1 MRNFLM
7 SFFRARPAVILL
19 LLSLLFSLPLGA
31 QEMPLV
37 NADGTLTFIFSCP
50 EADEVSLEGD
60 FGKFDMRQEGDMW
73 VYTTKKA
80 LASDMYTYHFLIDD
94 EEDEAVPDPRNPRRV
109 RDIADTLSWFIVP
122 GDPGSYFADRDIPHG
137 RVSQE
142 WYPSSFN
149 DDFPQRRLSVYLPPG
164 YSADT
169 LSRYPVLYLLHGTG
183 GDELTWLEMGR
194 LAQIMDSMIEEEK
207 CKPMIVVMPNGI
219 ADLDAAPGHSPYHE
233 AEPSS
238 QNMSSWL
245 GRTEAALPAEVIPFI
260 EGKYRCQ
267 EGKSARAI
275 AGLSMGGMHAAAI
288 SMNFPEL
295 FDYVGLFS
303 PQAINP
309 LTESDVILRLNGIST
324 TAEEF
329 LSNLPIV
336 GKRLRR
342 KYEEDSARVA
352 NLSIYED
359 VDEKLSTQ
367 FATPPQLY
375 YIAIG
380 KDDSL
385 RYFLKKF
392 RSRLDDAGATYFY
405 HESSGGHSW
414 NNWRRY
420 LLDFLPRLFNE

>member
-7 SFFRARPAVILL
+7 SFFRARPAAILL
-19 LLSLLFSLPLGA
+19 LLFPLAAVA

-50 EADEVSLEGD
+50 GADEVSLEGD

-94 EEDEAVPDPRNPRRV
+94 EEDEAVPDPRNPQQV

-137 RVSQE
+137 SVSQE
-142 WYPSSFN
+142 WYTSSFN

-164 YSADT
+164 YAADT

-260 EGKYRCQ
+260 EERYRCQ

-275 AGLSMGGMHAAAI
+275 AGLSMGGMHTAII

-309 LTESDVILRLNGIST
+309 LTENDLVMKIQSVSN
-324 TAEEF
+324 TAGEF
-329 LSNLPIV
+329 LSGLPII
-336 GKRLRR
+336 GKALRKNYDESTR
-342 KYEEDSARVA
+342 QVA
-352 NLSIYED
+352 NISLYED
-359 VDEKLSTQ
+359 IDEKLQAQ
-367 FATPPQLY
+367 FAEAPRLY

-392 RSRLDDAGATYFY
+392 RSRLDDAGAAYSY
-405 HESSGGHSW
+405 YESSGGHSW

-420 LLDFLPRLFNE
+420 LLDYLPRLFNE